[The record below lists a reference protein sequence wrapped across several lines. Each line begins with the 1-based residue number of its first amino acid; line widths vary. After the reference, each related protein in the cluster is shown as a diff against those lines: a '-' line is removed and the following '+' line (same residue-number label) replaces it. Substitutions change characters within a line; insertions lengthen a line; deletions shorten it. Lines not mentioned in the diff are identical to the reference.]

1 MLRSNYQ
8 QDTTAIVHWN
18 EANGFT
24 EDSMLPKL
32 RATVLPKSSDVVTH
46 HRLARTASVLVAG
59 AMLLHAGGC
68 ATYGFGQ
75 TEGCLQSATCCSG
88 DACGLAES
96 QPMMMQSSCR
106 QGEECQS
113 STMHMNCDVPRELR
127 KAALPEYIVEIPDIL
142 LIEAVNNIRPPHAP
156 VHAGEPLLIQV
167 NRTIPYGLQED
178 PVAQQF
184 KQINSIYVIGTDGY
198 VNLGPEY
205 GKVLVAEQPLAEIQR
220 RVESHLKQ
228 ILTAPQV
235 MVTLPSPQNKQLV
248 AGQHLVR
255 PDGTVGLGIYGSVY
269 VTGMTL
275 QEVRCALE
283 RHLSRYIHNPQVSV
297 DVLAY
302 NSKAYYVI
310 ADGGGAGE
318 TVVKMPST
326 GNETVL
332 DAIAAVQGLPTVASK
347 SSIWVAR
354 PSPELNGPD
363 QILTVDWNAIA
374 QGAQTATNYQLL
386 PGDRLY
392 VKASPLITFDTKLA
406 KFTAPFERML
416 GFTILGNGTVRTIQ
430 RGQNTDGGGF

>member
-1 MLRSNYQ
+1 MLLQLKARLLPQSATELVQQRSTQ
-8 QDTTAIVHWN
+8 SLSAFI
-18 EANGFT
+18 
-24 EDSMLPKL
+24 
-32 RATVLPKSSDVVTH
+32 
-46 HRLARTASVLVAG
+46 ASVL
-59 AMLLHAGGC
+59 LLPVCGC
-68 ATYGFGQ
+68 ATYGFGHADP
-75 TEGCLQSATCCSG
+75 CLSGSTSCIDGSCHVASSPQSACEVP
-88 DACGLAES
+88 CGSES
-96 QPMMMQSSCR
+96 QYMNSMV
-106 QGEECQS
+106 G
-113 STMHMNCDVPRELR
+113 MHCDVPRELR

-142 LIEAVNNIRPPHAP
+142 LIEAVNNIRPPHAL

-167 NRTIPYGLQED
+167 NRTIPFGVQED

-184 KQINSIYVIGTDGY
+184 KSINNIYIIGTDGY

-205 GKVLVAEQPLAEIQR
+205 GKVLVAEQPLSEIQKR
-220 RVESHLKQ
+220 IDNHLRQ
-228 ILTAPQV
+228 VLTSPQV
-235 MVTLPSPQNKQLV
+235 MVTLPSPQNKQFV

-275 QEVRCALE
+275 QQVRCALE
-283 RHLSRYIHNPQVSV
+283 RHLSQFIHNPQVSV

-318 TVVKMPST
+318 QVVKMPST

-354 PSPELNGPD
+354 PSADLNGPD

-406 KFTAPFERML
+406 KLTAPFERML

-430 RGQNTDGGGF
+430 RGQNVDGGGF